1 VKLVPLAGACLLC
14 CGLVG
19 VGVLAGCDRD
29 VALPD
34 RLSGTAVARM
44 AERELEAQNPRLAAG
59 TLACPV
65 LALRI
70 GASVRCHRT
79 TELSDGRV
87 VRVAGT
93 VKVTSLAG
101 GGRLH
106 VAMDDQAEEFGL
118 SADRVAAGVG
128 QRYTRRFHRQPGR
141 VTCPYLRGAVG
152 ATVACRIDAPGGRR
166 AAEVRVTGVD
176 PAAYRTTYEVRWGRP
191 PS

>member
-1 VKLVPLAGACLLC
+1 MKLVPLASACLFC

-34 RLSGTAVARM
+34 RLAGAAVARM
-44 AERELEAQNPRLAAG
+44 AERELEAQNPRIAPG
-59 TLACPV
+59 TLSCPV
-65 LALRI
+65 LPLRV
-70 GASVRCHRT
+70 GASVRCRRT
-79 TELSDGRV
+79 AELSEGRV

-106 VAMDDQAEEFGL
+106 VAMDERAEEFGL
-118 SADRVAAGVG
+118 SGDRVAADVG
-128 QRYTRRFHRQPGR
+128 QRFERRFHRQPTR
-141 VTCPYLRGAVG
+141 VTCPYLRGEVG
-152 ATVACRIDAPGGRR
+152 TTVACRIEAPGARR
-166 AAEVRVTGVD
+166 AEVTVTGVD
-176 PAAYRTTYEVRWGRP
+176 PAAYRTTYDLRWGGP

>member
-1 VKLVPLAGACLLC
+1 VKLVPLTCLLC
-14 CGLVG
+14 WGLVG

-34 RLSGTAVARM
+34 RLPGTAVARM
-44 AERELEAQNPRLAAG
+44 GERELEAQNPRLAPG
-59 TLACPV
+59 TLTCPV
-65 LALRI
+65 LPLRI
-70 GASVRCHRT
+70 GASVHCHRT

-106 VAMDDQAEEFGL
+106 VAMDELAEEFGL
-118 SADRVAAGVG
+118 SGDRVAAGVR
-128 QRYTRRFHRQPGR
+128 QRYARRFHAQPPQ

-152 ATVACRIDAPGGRR
+152 TMVACRIDARGVRR
-166 AAEVRVTGVD
+166 AAEVRVTAVD
-176 PAAYRTTYEVRWGRP
+176 PAAYRTTYAVHWSRP